1 MSSSMQELFEDGV
14 KDIYNAEKQLVK
26 ALPKM
31 AKKVSSA
38 TLRDAMENHLEQT
51 KRQCERLEQVAEKM
65 GFKPTGMVCKG
76 MQGLVEEA
84 EEHMKE
90 LDSNACGDAEIIAL
104 AQKVEHYEIASYG
117 TLCEWA
123 KLLGEDEALN
133 LLKENLNEEETTDEL
148 LTQLAESEINT
159 KALEKGGHEQGSKA
173 GKSSKKSSTSKA
185 SMM

>member
-31 AKKVSSA
+31 AKKVSSDK
-38 TLRDAMENHLEQT
+38 LRKAMENHLEQT
-51 KRQCERLEQVAEKM
+51 KLQCERLEKVAEKM

-90 LDSNACGDAEIIAL
+90 LDSNSCGDAEIIGL
-104 AQKVEHYEIASYG
+104 AQKVEHYEIATYG

-123 KLLGEDEALN
+123 KLLGEDEALS
-133 LLKENLNEEETTDEL
+133 LLKESLNEEETTDKL
-148 LTQLAESEINT
+148 LSQMAETDINP
-159 KALEKGGHEQGSKA
+159 KALEEGGHEKEGKA
-173 GKSSKKSSTSKA
+173 GKTSKKPSTSKA